1 LDDGASNDEDYN
13 QNLVNEVNIIDVEG
27 FMAMDED
34 NCFDNI
40 DVLEGSSTLMD

>member
-1 LDDGASNDEDYN
+1 LDDGASNDEDCN
-13 QNLVNEVNIIDVEG
+13 QNLVNEVNIVNIGG
-27 FMAMDED
+27 FMAMDEN